1 MQRRVATWLMATLLV
16 VALLG
21 MTTGCEQWLFGSHLA
36 AFGAGWSLRD
46 LTMPTT
52 TETFCY
58 RNGEPIDCPELP

>member
-1 MQRRVATWLMATLLV
+1 
-16 VALLG
+16 

-58 RNGEPIDCPELP
+58 RNGEPVDCPELP